1 MSYMQKSVLTH
12 GYFELNTFKA
22 IFIKGPD
29 AADYLNRMSTIN
41 FKTFDKS
48 HVYYG
53 AFLTGKANV
62 IAMGFFHFYE
72 EGYCFWTE
80 EPDAAFEHIE
90 KFHFSEN
97 FTTVIRAD
105 LQLSAVLN
113 VDSSREFM
121 RFDSH
126 SWRDCAR
133 KNLIFH
139 INLQEKTTPKLSSE
153 QFDYLR
159 VFSAVPKVGVEIR
172 PTDIVLEANF
182 DIMIHRNK
190 GCYPGQ
196 EVVERIFTYG
206 SVNKKLFKVKI
217 APFDPHKNYL
227 GENVLSYYQNLEN
240 PNEGFGLG
248 YFQKKFWDPQ
258 YHTIS

>member
-1 MSYMQKSVLTH
+1 MQKPFLTS
-12 GYFELNTFKA
+12 GYFELPTFKA

-29 AADYLNRMSTIN
+29 ASDYLNRMSTIN
-41 FKTFDKS
+41 FKTFDKNT
-48 HVYYG
+48 VYYG

-62 IAMGFFHFYE
+62 IAMGQFHFYE
-72 EGYCFWTE
+72 EGFCFWTE
-80 EPDAAFEHIE
+80 EPEVALEHIE

-97 FTTVIRAD
+97 FTTEIRED
-105 LQLSAVLN
+105 LKLSAVIKEA
-113 VDSSREFM
+113 SGEFM
-121 RFDSH
+121 RINKN

-133 KNLIFH
+133 QNLTFH
-139 INLQEKTTPKLSSE
+139 INSVEKRGEKLSSE
-153 QFDYLR
+153 LFDYLR

-172 PTDIVLEANF
+172 PNDIVLEANF

-196 EVVERIFTYG
+196 EVVERIYTYG

-217 APFDPHKNYL
+217 TPFDSTKNYL
-227 GENVLSYYQNLEN
+227 SESVLSYYQSLEN
-240 PNEGFGLG
+240 PQEGFGLG
-248 YFQKKFWDPQ
+248 YFQKKFWDPS